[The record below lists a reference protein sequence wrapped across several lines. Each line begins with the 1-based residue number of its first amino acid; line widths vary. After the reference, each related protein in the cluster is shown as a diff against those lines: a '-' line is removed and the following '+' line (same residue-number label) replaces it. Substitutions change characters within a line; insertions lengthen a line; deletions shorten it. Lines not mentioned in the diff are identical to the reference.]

1 MNPFVDKMVLLSGA
15 TSGIG
20 RALALR
26 LARAGATLALCGRS
40 KEKLSEVVSLA
51 REAGAAAIFGQ
62 AFDATDVEVIRQ
74 FVREAADT
82 LGSPSILINN
92 AGANPG
98 KSSVATQNIDE
109 LDHMWALNCRAPWVF
124 TQACH
129 PLMAAEGGGHVVNI
143 LSTTLRFANE
153 TVAGYTASK
162 AAFEA
167 WTNVYRKEARKEN
180 IRVTA
185 VYPGGTDTP
194 FRTLE
199 RPDYMRPETVAE
211 AIYQTLILPAD
222 AIMHEIVLRPA
233 VEENF

>member
-1 MNPFVDKMVLLSGA
+1 MKNLAGKTVLLSGA

-20 RALALR
+20 RALALQ
-26 LARAGATLALCGRS
+26 LARAEASLALCGRS
-40 KEKLSEVVSLA
+40 KEKLAEVVHCCRDS
-51 REAGAAAIFGQ
+51 GAAAIFAQ
-62 AFDATDVEVIRQ
+62 AFDATDNDAVRQ
-74 FVREAADT
+74 FVREATAT
-82 LGSPSILINN
+82 LGSPAILINN

-98 KSSVATQNIDE
+98 KAPVATQHIAE
-109 LDHMWALNCRAPWVF
+109 LDYMWALNCRAPWVF

-129 PLMAAEGGGHVVNI
+129 PLMVAAGGGHVVNI

-153 TVAGYTASK
+153 TVAGYTATK
-162 AAFEA
+162 AACEA
-167 WTNVYRKEARKEN
+167 WTNIYRKEARREN

-211 AIYQTLILPAD
+211 AVFQTLLLPAD
-222 AIMHEIVLRPA
+222 ATVHEIVLRPA

>member
-1 MNPFVDKMVLLSGA
+1 MNPLAEKTIFLSGA

-26 LARAGATLALCGRS
+26 LADKGASLALCGRS
-40 KEKLSEVVSLA
+40 KEKLAEIVQLC
-51 REAGAAAIFGQ
+51 RDAGAPAIFAQ
-62 AFDATDVEVIRQ
+62 AFDATDNDAVRQ
-74 FVREAADT
+74 FVHEAAAT
-82 LGSPSILINN
+82 LGSPVILINN

-98 KSSVATQNIDE
+98 KSLVAEQNITE
-109 LDHMWALNCRAPWVF
+109 LEYMWALNCRSPWVF

-129 PLMAAEGGGHVVNI
+129 PLMAASGGGHVVNI

-162 AAFEA
+162 AACEA
-167 WTNVYRKEARKEN
+167 WTNIYRKEARNKN
-180 IRVTA
+180 IRVTG

-194 FRTLE
+194 FRAVD

-211 AIYQTLILPAD
+211 AIYQALILPPD
-222 AIMHEIVLRPA
+222 ATVHEIILRPL